1 MMKLVT
7 LYCFFV
13 IILDLVPYSMS
24 MSLKSA
30 PENVRKTIANSEI
43 QKELEFD
50 PAVNESY
57 LNLKL
62 Y

>member
-1 MMKLVT
+1 
-7 LYCFFV
+7 
-13 IILDLVPYSMS
+13 